1 MGTWGLFFWGYLYD
15 TPKYTPSFWLIRWDG
30 VRRHQTR
37 KQKTKTA
44 KSGAKPRLSW
54 LWFTALDGIRRKK
67 TAQKIGCFFTL
78 VPTMRLE
85 LIRPR
90 VTTPSRQRVY
100 QFHHVG
106 INFKLSFYCCGEEPL
121 FCSEDCPAGC
131 CWVCA
136 GWLCSTVL
144 KSKPWLFALV
154 WI

>member
-1 MGTWGLFFWGYLYD
+1 MLWVRWKRKRVTWHQLCITWKEPDKRSPADRWGLL
-15 TPKYTPSFWLIRWDG
+15 
-30 VRRHQTR
+30 HQSREFPQFTQNFHR
-37 KQKTKTA
+37 ISEIKKRNPY
-44 KSGAKPRLSW
+44 KSRSCA
-54 LWFTALDGIRRKK
+54 F
-67 TAQKIGCFFTL
+67 CL

-90 VTTPSRQRVY
+90 VTTPSRYRVY